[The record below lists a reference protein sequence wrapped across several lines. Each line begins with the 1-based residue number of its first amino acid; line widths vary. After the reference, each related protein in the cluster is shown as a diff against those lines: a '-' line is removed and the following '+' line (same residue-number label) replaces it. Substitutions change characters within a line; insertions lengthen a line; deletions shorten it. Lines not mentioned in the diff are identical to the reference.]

1 MNAKDASRAHDSTPG
16 TFAATKWKPRTLGAL
31 YREYRSECLVAL
43 AVVVAAALIA
53 LSQSRGEPRQVEPRA
68 VSVEDHCQQ

>member
-1 MNAKDASRAHDSTPG
+1 MHLKNPSRAHDPMPG
-16 TFAATKWKPRTLGAL
+16 TLAATKRTPRTLGAL

-43 AVVVAAALIA
+43 AVVSAAALIA

-68 VSVEDHCQQ
+68 VSVGGHWQQ